1 MLALTEADALV
12 FIRAASGRAAGFGYG
27 GGSGAGAFVTVNAAS
42 TLLLEQV
49 ACSID
54 SEFRKF
60 VWNFCS
66 PKMARHV
73 IWASLRQPR
82 PGTAI
87 AVRITYQPAR
97 RRIGNISLGDYYAA
111 GRGKREQ
118 QAKLDHIRK
127 HEEELEHALWVT
139 FR

>member
-1 MLALTEADALV
+1 MIESDALV
-12 FIRAASGRAAGFGYG
+12 CIHAATGRAAGFGYG
-27 GGSGAGAFVTVNAAS
+27 GGSGGGAFVTVNAAS

-73 IWASLRQPR
+73 IWAQLRQPR
-82 PGTAI
+82 PSTAI
-87 AVRITYQPAR
+87 SVRITYRPAM
-97 RRIGNISLGDYYAA
+97 RRIGNIILGDYYTA